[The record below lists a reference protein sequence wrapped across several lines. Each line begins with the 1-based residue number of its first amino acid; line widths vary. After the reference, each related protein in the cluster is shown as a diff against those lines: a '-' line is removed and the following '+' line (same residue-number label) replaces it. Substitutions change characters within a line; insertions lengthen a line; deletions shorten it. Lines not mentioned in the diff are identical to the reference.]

1 VSSDHTKD
9 IRARLYY
16 AAGVDTV
23 DNMALW
29 ETEALR
35 GMIMEFVAKSG
46 FECIPLLPK
55 EATFT
60 VLFARKLPKI
70 LMD

>member
-1 VSSDHTKD
+1 M
-9 IRARLYY
+9 
-16 AAGVDTV
+16 DTV
-23 DNMALW
+23 ENMALW